1 MHTVLTWALLINTFI
16 YFRKAD
22 GEEFEPCLMYDFSKV
37 PSLKSGSV
45 FSDALASRWKN
56 LTTMKCEANPLAPEN
71 ARFMYDQ
78 SEGLDTIVNDV
89 RYGIVHKLSRQD
101 FVCYFILVQG
111 GFLNYVLLHF

>member
-1 MHTVLTWALLINTFI
+1 MGSRDDQKLTYAHFSDKVLTFI

-22 GEEFEPCLMYDFSKV
+22 GDEFEPCLMYDFSKV

-45 FSDALASRWKN
+45 FSSALASRWKN

-89 RYGIVHKLSRQD
+89 RYGSIST
-101 FVCYFILVQG
+101 
-111 GFLNYVLLHF
+111 

>member
-1 MHTVLTWALLINTFI
+1 MHTFLTWALLINTFI

-22 GEEFEPCLMYDFSKV
+22 GDEFEPCLMYDFSKV

-45 FSDALASRWKN
+45 FSSALASRWKN

-78 SEGLDTIVNDV
+78 SEGLDT
-89 RYGIVHKLSRQD
+89 RHQE
-101 FVCYFILVQG
+101 ILL
-111 GFLNYVLLHF
+111 FSH